1 MKKYLIPTSK
11 LVQIMEA
18 ENCMLNASDGGVPGK
33 EEGFNPELGG
43 GGDGEGGGEE
53 ITTRRQ
59 SIWDSWN

>member
-18 ENCMLNASDGGVPGK
+18 ESSMLTPSQGGVPGK
-33 EEGFNPELGG
+33 DEGFNPELGG